1 MLLLIPWSFCLS
13 RFSDNICCWSL
24 LFLQQNKQEKR
35 ESDRITRQE
44 SNDEGDVDEK
54 YDDERD
60 EGLREERKRKGIKSI
75 IINIPLLSSLPSP
88 PKTGKKS
95 IRFTSCLFYSCPA
108 DFPWLITID
117 DGHHYCSFPIFP
129 VNHLSSLK
137 TIRDPFFF
145 WSGRKTST
153 TRPKKKSKKRHLS
166 LTLDV
171 VSDSLTRFIQIQHNS
186 VGSKISMP

>member
-1 MLLLIPWSFCLS
+1 MG
-13 RFSDNICCWSL
+13 
-24 LFLQQNKQEKR
+24 
-35 ESDRITRQE
+35 ITWQE

-54 YDDERD
+54 YDDEED

-75 IINIPLLSSLPSP
+75 IINIPLLSSLPSSFP
-88 PKTGKKS
+88 SSPKTGKKS